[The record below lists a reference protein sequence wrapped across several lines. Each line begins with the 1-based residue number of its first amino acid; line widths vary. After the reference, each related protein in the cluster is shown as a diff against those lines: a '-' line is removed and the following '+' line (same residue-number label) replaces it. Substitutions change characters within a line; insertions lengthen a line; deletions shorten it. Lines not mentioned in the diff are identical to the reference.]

1 MADDLGNFVDG
12 YTLALGNETDG
23 RTLALGNSAGD
34 LVDSPITTGLLG
46 YYEEVIDEELDAADE
61 CVAFHPL
68 WETEG
73 TQAIDVSGKGNH
85 GTYVD
90 SPTLGED
97 PIAEGFLHSI
107 AGTGQARIEV
117 ASGVVDISADF
128 TIAFTISGGNYN
140 EGVFYF
146 GTGASNRIDC
156 FLIASNLRVFA
167 GDGTL
172 QLNVNASNGFAAS
185 YCVRWESTARRITI
199 WKDGVQDVQGASAGL
214 VITSSTEGELRHS
227 LAFPNSTIGFQH
239 HGIFDAA
246 LTDAQCARLS
256 EGTV

>member
-34 LVDSPITTGLLG
+34 LVDSPITT
-46 YYEEVIDEELDAADE
+46 YYKEVIDEELLAANE
-61 CVAFHPL
+61 CVAFHST
-68 WETEG
+68 WETAG

-97 PIAEGFLHSI
+97 PIAEGFLHSMG
-107 AGTGQARIEV
+107 GTDGYLDLSTSI
-117 ASGVVDISADF
+117 DISDDF
-128 TIAFTISGGNYN
+128 TIAGFAEPASGFGKGLVRIGGGSNYIGIFQSSGNLRLAENNGTSDSFFAVSQPASAFGWCMRRAGDSLEMWIDGASVGTLDISGQVYAATTAIAIKTWGHVGVGNW
-140 EGVFYF
+140 G
-146 GTGASNRIDC
+146 NR
-156 FLIASNLRVFA
+156 V
-167 GDGTL
+167 
-172 QLNVNASNGFAAS
+172 
-185 YCVRWESTARRITI
+185 
-199 WKDGVQDVQGASAGL
+199 
-214 VITSSTEGELRHS
+214 
-227 LAFPNSTIGFQH
+227 QH
-239 HGIFDAA
+239 HGTFDAA